1 MNIIIAGMGV
11 VGRHVALA
19 LAQERHNLV
28 LLDLDTDA
36 LERAGS
42 EIDAMTIKGHVANE
56 RTLLQAGVKN
66 CDLFMAVTNSDEVNF
81 IAALRAKHLNPKLKT
96 IARATDPVYFEEEH
110 GLYSDMFGID
120 LVINPKFLV
129 AIEIHKLIRTRGA
142 VEVEDFANNQ
152 IEMIQLRIKD
162 ETRATGRPLREIR
175 QNLLPPNV
183 LLVAILS
190 HDELTIPSGSD
201 TLSVGDEILCI
212 GPRDEIPKVE
222 EIFGLKR
229 SRSTRRVIVVGGGD
243 IGTSLAR
250 NLTAD
255 GIKVSI
261 IERDYARARHLS
273 EILSGV
279 DIEHGDGTNA
289 ALLEELGVSSSD
301 VFVAVSHEDELNL
314 MTSLLAKEM
323 GARRCISLTH
333 KPDYTQVL
341 KRLGIDATLSPR
353 QLVASEVLKHVRHD
367 HVLSTT
373 VVMGGRG
380 EFMQVQVP
388 EGAMIT
394 QHSVRD
400 LGWPRGSLICAVF
413 DSNGAFIPDGNAT
426 IKPGQRIV
434 VFTTPKIR
442 NKIKRFFVKQ

>member
-28 LLDLDTDA
+28 LLDLDTES

-66 CDLFMAVTNSDEVNF
+66 CDLFMAVTNMDEVNF

-110 GLYSDMFGID
+110 GLYTDMFGID

-129 AIEIHKLIRTRGA
+129 AMEIHKLIRTRGA

-162 ETRATGRPLREIR
+162 ETRVTGRPLREVR
-175 QNLLPPNV
+175 QNALPPNV

-190 HDELTIPSGSD
+190 RGELVIPSGAD
-201 TLSVGDEILCI
+201 TLHVGDEVLCI
-212 GPRDEIPKVE
+212 GLRDEIPKVE
-222 EIFGLKR
+222 EVFGLKR

-255 GIKVSI
+255 GIRVSI
-261 IERDYARARHLS
+261 IERDYARARYLS
-273 EILSGV
+273 ETLSGV
-279 DIEHGDGTNA
+279 DIEHGDGTDA
-289 ALLEELGVSSSD
+289 HLLEELGVSTCD

-341 KRLGIDATLSPR
+341 KRLGVDATLSPR
-353 QLVASEVLKHVRHD
+353 QLVASEVLKHVRQD

-373 VVMGGRG
+373 MVMGGRG
-380 EFMQVQVP
+380 EFMQVHVP
-388 EGAMIT
+388 DGALIT
-394 QHSVRD
+394 RYPVKE
-400 LGWPRGSLICAVF
+400 LGWPRGSLICAGF
-413 DSNGAFIPDGNAT
+413 DAQGAFIPDGNRIIQA
-426 IKPGQRIV
+426 GQRIV
-434 VFTTPKIR
+434 VFTTPKTR
-442 NKIKRFFVKQ
+442 SKLKRFFLP